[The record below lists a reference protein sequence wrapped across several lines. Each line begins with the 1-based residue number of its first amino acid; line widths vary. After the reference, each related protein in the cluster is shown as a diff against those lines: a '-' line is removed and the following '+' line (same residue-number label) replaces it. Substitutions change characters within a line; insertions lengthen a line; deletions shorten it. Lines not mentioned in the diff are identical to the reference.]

1 MKSVA
6 DRLGELARPT
16 GEEDL
21 MRVAYPAPRLRV
33 TARQGALVAAVL
45 AAAVV
50 VWLIVSS
57 GPEKEISD
65 AAPASGVPVPPL
77 SATPAAGG
85 AGGEG
90 SGVLVVSVV
99 GHVSRPGLVTLPP
112 GARAADALEA
122 AGALEGVDPRAV
134 NLAQRLSD
142 GEQLVVPAPGE
153 PVPEPA
159 PAPGPSGG
167 SGGGSGGGDA
177 VSLNS
182 ADAAELTTLQGVG
195 EVTAAAIVEHRESIG
210 GFTSVDQL
218 TEVRGIGPAKLE
230 ALRDQ
235 VTL

>member
-33 TARQGALVAAVL
+33 TARQGALVAAAL
-45 AAAVV
+45 AVAVV

-57 GPEKEISD
+57 GPEEEISD

-77 SATPAAGG
+77 SATAAPGD
-85 AGGEG
+85 AGSEG
-90 SGVLVVSVV
+90 SGDLVVSVV
-99 GHVSRPGLVTLPP
+99 GHVAHPGLVTLPP

-134 NLAQRLSD
+134 NLAQRLTD

-153 PVPEPA
+153 PLPEPA
-159 PAPGPSGG
+159 PAPAP
-167 SGGGSGGGDA
+167 GGGGGPGAGGA

>member
-45 AAAVV
+45 AVAVV

-77 SATPAAGG
+77 SATAAPGE
-85 AGGEG
+85 AGSSGE
-90 SGVLVVSVV
+90 LVVSVV
-99 GHVSRPGLVTLPP
+99 GHVPRPGLVTLPP

-134 NLAQRLSD
+134 
-142 GEQLVVPAPGE
+142 
-153 PVPEPA
+153 
-159 PAPGPSGG
+159 
-167 SGGGSGGGDA
+167 
-177 VSLNS
+177 NS

-210 GFTSVDQL
+210 GFTSIDQL

>member
-33 TARQGALVAAVL
+33 TARQGALVAAAL
-45 AAAVV
+45 AVAVV
-50 VWLIVSS
+50 VWLLVSS

-77 SATPAAGG
+77 SATAAPGD
-85 AGGEG
+85 AGSEG
-90 SGVLVVSVV
+90 SGDLVVSVV
-99 GHVSRPGLVTLPP
+99 GHVAHPGLVTLPP

-134 NLAQRLSD
+134 NLAQRLTD

-153 PVPEPA
+153 PLPEPA
-159 PAPGPSGG
+159 PAPGG
-167 SGGGSGGGDA
+167 GGGSGAGGA

>member
-45 AAAVV
+45 AVAVV

-77 SATPAAGG
+77 SATAAPGE
-85 AGGEG
+85 AGSSGE
-90 SGVLVVSVV
+90 LVVSVV
-99 GHVSRPGLVTLPP
+99 GHVPRPGLVTLPP

-134 NLAQRLSD
+134 NLAQRLTD

-167 SGGGSGGGDA
+167 SGGGSGGGGA

-210 GFTSVDQL
+210 GFTSIDQL

-230 ALRDQ
+230 TLRDQ

>member
-6 DRLGELARPT
+6 DLLGELARPT

-45 AAAVV
+45 AVAVV

-77 SATPAAGG
+77 SATAAPGD
-85 AGGEG
+85 AGSEG
-90 SGVLVVSVV
+90 SGDLVVSVV
-99 GHVSRPGLVTLPP
+99 GHVAHPGLVTLPP
-112 GARAADALEA
+112 GSRAADALEA

-134 NLAQRLSD
+134 NLAQRLTD

-159 PAPGPSGG
+159 PAPAPAPG
-167 SGGGSGGGDA
+167 GGGSGGGGA

-182 ADAAELTTLQGVG
+182 ADAAELTTLQGIG

-210 GFTSVDQL
+210 GFTSIDQL

>member
-45 AAAVV
+45 AVAVV

-77 SATPAAGG
+77 SATAAPGE
-85 AGGEG
+85 AGSSGE
-90 SGVLVVSVV
+90 LVVSVV
-99 GHVSRPGLVTLPP
+99 GHVARPGLVTLPP

-122 AGALEGVDPRAV
+122 AGALEGVDPGAV
-134 NLAQRLSD
+134 NLAQRLTD

-167 SGGGSGGGDA
+167 SGGGSGGGGA

-210 GFTSVDQL
+210 GFTSIDQL